1 MDEGRDATLE
11 EARAISAYSGWGGAA
26 NAFAENP
33 TGGWAE
39 VSRDL
44 KELLSEDEFAD
55 QRATVLTA
63 FYTPRPV
70 VELIWETLRD
80 AGICDEGTAEI
91 LEPGCG
97 TGNFMRCV
105 PEGMDV
111 HVTGVEI
118 DPVSAGLAR
127 VLCPDHTI
135 VAADIAKC
143 EIPEGSFDAAI
154 GNVPYSD
161 AIKID
166 GVPLHDYMI
175 KRAVA
180 AVRPGGIVAVLT
192 SRYTMDKAREA
203 TRESL
208 ARECDLV
215 GMARLPK
222 ETFESQAGTSALCD
236 LVILRKLA
244 EAREITHDNAPD
256 WVRTETNADGFRV
269 NALLAS
275 NPSMAVGEQC
285 SEMTAYGHGYA
296 LISGLDATGIA
307 DSARK
312 SLANQAIGSISHTF
326 EGMPDRSAAPEVAQV
341 PTDPALYEFTLG
353 DGGSIW
359 YGNGDTVERFRL
371 ADREAENRAHAMLE
385 LRDAARALV
394 SLEHDPKS
402 TDAAIE
408 SGIKALSDRYDRFA
422 ERYGRLN
429 DPKNRRVLTMKGY
442 HDCSLGI
449 NLFSLEVLDTKK
461 NFVRKADI
469 LSKRTVRPQAPLPDR
484 SETPADALAV
494 SYDRTGGVDLA
505 LIGRLLGC
513 GVDEA
518 EQRLGDLIVRD
529 PITSRIESAEAYLSG
544 DIGEKLDAIH
554 SMQKKIESDRVDAG
568 ESSWLES
575 VSIPP
580 VRTPETSAEVAR
592 AVNVLMKSGLWDTC
606 VHPLTAD
613 RAVIA
618 SAHVG
623 SLPDSWRDRSFS
635 TWTGEALIAALGE
648 LDEGVRISTERRN
661 GYAAITNPLIAAL
674 VERSLGYLASKRDFA
689 TDGMNTEEV
698 LWRLS
703 SNPRVGPDVLAVALG
718 RADADNTYQTP
729 DPIKNLARAYGI
741 SVARKSEQEPL
752 SSVLAAAM
760 KADTVPAEFLISL
773 GYRQAGEKAVMR
785 TTHVDWMG
793 DVDQPIPHEELVNS
807 DDLAEYRARRER
819 HMAAFGLTESDV
831 ERLAALRTCEEKL
844 KAVLPRELGPGE
856 IAATLGSPWIPP
868 SFVMSFIEEELEL
881 TDGEMTAAKQRKF
894 EVAHEPRTGKWRLT
908 GNATELSLE
917 VLTRYG
923 ISSYSPL
930 KVISAVLNGS
940 ETKLNK
946 TDPSTG
952 KKIPD
957 PQGTKA
963 AWDRRR
969 LISSAFE
976 KWVWA
981 DPDRADVLCKIYND
995 RYNRLAPRT
1004 YDGSYLTFP
1013 GMNPDVEMRPHQ
1025 RAAVARAGQADEG
1038 TLVAHVVGAGKTYTG
1053 IAMCME
1059 ARRLGRANKPL
1070 VVVPKHLTE
1079 QWASDFAYLYPGSR
1093 VLYMGKSE
1101 SDSADA
1107 AREFFGRAANGD
1119 WDAVIVSGSRFDM
1132 LDLSQERKE
1141 VYLKRRRMEFLRAKK
1156 DAQENGGTFSV
1167 KKLEEEVKKINEK
1180 LSKLHSSPKTE
1191 GLSFEEIGF
1200 DYLFVDEAHNYK
1212 NLPTYGLAIAGMT
1225 SSKSNRSESLLEKC
1239 TYLREIGHGR
1249 NIVFA
1254 TGTPVTN
1261 TMGELYNMQRYLA
1274 PELLERQGLSSF
1286 PSWAFTFGTI
1296 EDSMEIKPE
1305 GNGFQLKQRFTKFHN
1320 LPELMSAYR
1329 TFADI
1334 VTQETVNLKVPD
1346 CEEIHI
1352 TVPATPEQLEEVK
1365 KLGIRGERVRA
1376 GNAEGNDNLLAITGD
1391 GMKVALDPKLMHPE
1405 FEPMEGGKCEVCAR
1419 EVFKIWEETADM
1431 RGAQLVFCDRSTPA
1445 SGKWNIQD
1453 DMRRRLI
1460 DAGIP
1465 SEQVACVSDA
1475 GNDPEKKETLF
1486 EKVRSG
1492 EVRVLMGSTE
1502 KLGTGTNVQTRLAAI
1517 HNLDC
1522 PWRPS
1527 DFEQRLGR
1535 IRRQGNLFESVRDFK
1550 YVAQGTFD
1558 SFLYSTVEHKQR
1570 FIGQVFSNKPS
1581 VRSMDDIDE
1590 TRISYSDL
1598 AAVASG
1604 NPDIKRI
1611 QELRSEI
1618 MAQSM
1623 LKQSHDE
1630 MVANMRHQIESRYE
1644 PSAACNRRRFEL
1656 LERDHDVLESA
1667 NRQRELDKGADIVR
1681 VSVGGVSAQDRASAI
1696 GMIQGAAGDC
1706 PIGPVRAIGEFRG
1719 LEIVVK
1725 KEQTLLERDGTFRYD
1740 PFIGLRVK
1748 GAADAHWSN
1757 HMLPSATSGSHT
1769 VLQQM
1774 DGIIEK
1780 EAGGLDQARALME
1793 RSDKQLEDARR
1804 IVVEPWDG
1812 EENLE
1817 KLQGELAELE
1827 QKELKKGHDE
1837 SGVDGDQDEDGP
1849 AIAESP
1855 VSVGGHDGGGTSPHE
1870 RSWILN
1876 DSHSRPPKALAV
1888 WMLWSPLRL
1897 NENGDGMNVGKSLA
1911 ESIEGATTAYYRD
1924 GGGTETGIAA
1934 DERLVEAL
1942 KQAYI
1947 AAYARNDGGSLDTV
1961 KNELA
1966 EFGGREPTTNEICE
1980 AAIALA
1986 GKQAKQDAGVISRM
2000 FKLQAASLAE
2010 EYAPALV
2017 RAFDAERA
2025 QKTARGIE
2033 LDENAAVKRM
2043 NIRRS

>member
-105 PEGMDV
+105 PIGMDV

-285 SEMTAYGHGYA
+285 SEMTAYGPGYA
-296 LISGLDATGIA
+296 LISGLDATEIA

-554 SMQKKIESDRVDAG
+554 SMKKRIESDRVDAG

-592 AVNVLMKSGLWDTC
+592 TVNVLMKSGLWDTC

-661 GYAAITNPLIAAL
+661 GCAAITNPLIATL

-703 SNPRVGPDVLAVALG
+703 TDPHVGPDALAVALW

-741 SVARKSEQEPL
+741 SADRNSEQELL

-760 KADTVPAEFLISL
+760 KADPVPAEFLISL
-773 GYRQAGEKAVMR
+773 GYRQAGEDAVMG

-793 DVDQPIPHEELVNS
+793 DVDRPVPHEELVNS

-917 VLTRYG
+917 VTARYR
-923 ISSYSPL
+923 ISGYSPL

-995 RYNRLAPRT
+995 RYNRLSPRT

-1119 WDAVIVSGSRFDM
+1119 WDAVIVSSSRFDM

-1141 VYLKRRRMEFLRAKK
+1141 VYLKRRRMEFLRAKE

-1167 KKLEEEVKKINEK
+1167 KKLEEEVKKINDK

-1286 PSWAFTFGTI
+1286 PAWAFTFGMI

-1376 GNAEGNDNLLAITGD
+1376 GNADGNDNLLAITGD

-1405 FEPMEGGKCEVCAR
+1405 LEPMEGGKCEVCAR

-1460 DAGIP
+1460 EAGIP

-1644 PSAACNRRRFEL
+1644 PSAACNRRRFQL
-1656 LERDHDVLESA
+1656 LERDHDVLERA

-1681 VSVGGVSAQDRASAI
+1681 VSVGGVSAPDRASAI
-1696 GMIQGAAGDC
+1696 GMIQAAAGDC

-1748 GAADAHWSN
+1748 GTVDAHWSN

-1774 DGIIEK
+1774 DGIIER
-1780 EAGGLDQARALME
+1780 EAGGLDQARALMG

-1817 KLQGELAELE
+1817 KLQAELAELE
-1827 QKELKKGHDE
+1827 QKELEKGHDE
-1837 SGVDGDQDEDGP
+1837 SVVDGGQDEDGP

-1855 VSVGGHDGGGTSPHE
+1855 AGVGG
-1870 RSWILN
+1870 
-1876 DSHSRPPKALAV
+1876 
-1888 WMLWSPLRL
+1888 
-1897 NENGDGMNVGKSLA
+1897 
-1911 ESIEGATTAYYRD
+1911 RD
-1924 GGGTETGIAA
+1924 GSAHPHTSGHG
-1934 DERLVEAL
+1934 L
-1942 KQAYI
+1942 
-1947 AAYARNDGGSLDTV
+1947 
-1961 KNELA
+1961 
-1966 EFGGREPTTNEICE
+1966 
-1980 AAIALA
+1980 
-1986 GKQAKQDAGVISRM
+1986 
-2000 FKLQAASLAE
+2000 
-2010 EYAPALV
+2010 
-2017 RAFDAERA
+2017 
-2025 QKTARGIE
+2025 
-2033 LDENAAVKRM
+2033 
-2043 NIRRS
+2043 

>member
-105 PEGMDV
+105 PAGLDV

-127 VLCPDHTI
+127 VLCPDHMI

-236 LVILRKLA
+236 LIVLRKLA
-244 EAREITHDNAPD
+244 EAREITHDNAPA

-275 NPSMAVGEQC
+275 NPSVAVGEQR
-285 SEMTAYGHGYA
+285 SEMTAYGPGYA
-296 LISGLDATGIA
+296 LVSGLDAAGIA

-359 YGNGDTVERFRL
+359 YGNGDTVERFRR
-371 ADREAENRAHAMLE
+371 AGREAEDRARAMLE
-385 LRDAARALV
+385 LRDAARALI
-394 SLEHDPKS
+394 SLERDPKS

-529 PITSRIESAEAYLSG
+529 PITSRIERAEAYLSG

-580 VRTPETSAEVAR
+580 ARTPETSAEVAR
-592 AVNVLMKSGLWDTC
+592 AVAVLMKSGLWDTC

-618 SAHVG
+618 SAHVN

-648 LDEGVRISTERRN
+648 LDEGVRVSTERRN
-661 GYAAITNPLIAAL
+661 GYAAISNPLIAAL

-689 TDGMNTEEV
+689 SDGMNTEEV

-703 SNPRVGPDVLAVALG
+703 TDPHVGPDVLAVALG

-729 DPIKNLARAYGI
+729 YPIKNLARAYGI
-741 SVARKSEQEPL
+741 PVARKSDQEPL

-760 KADTVPAEFLISL
+760 KADPVPAEFLISL
-773 GYRQAGEKAVMR
+773 GYRQAGEDAVMR

-793 DVDQPIPHEELVNS
+793 DVDQPIPHEELVNP

-831 ERLAALRTCEEKL
+831 ERLAALRTCEERL

-917 VLTRYG
+917 VTARYG

-981 DPDRADVLCKIYND
+981 DPDRADVLCRIYND

-1101 SDSADA
+1101 SIPRMRRGSSSA
-1107 AREFFGRAANGD
+1107 ARQTG
-1119 WDAVIVSGSRFDM
+1119 
-1132 LDLSQERKE
+1132 
-1141 VYLKRRRMEFLRAKK
+1141 
-1156 DAQENGGTFSV
+1156 
-1167 KKLEEEVKKINEK
+1167 
-1180 LSKLHSSPKTE
+1180 
-1191 GLSFEEIGF
+1191 
-1200 DYLFVDEAHNYK
+1200 
-1212 NLPTYGLAIAGMT
+1212 
-1225 SSKSNRSESLLEKC
+1225 
-1239 TYLREIGHGR
+1239 
-1249 NIVFA
+1249 
-1254 TGTPVTN
+1254 TGTP
-1261 TMGELYNMQRYLA
+1261 
-1274 PELLERQGLSSF
+1274 
-1286 PSWAFTFGTI
+1286 
-1296 EDSMEIKPE
+1296 
-1305 GNGFQLKQRFTKFHN
+1305 
-1320 LPELMSAYR
+1320 
-1329 TFADI
+1329 
-1334 VTQETVNLKVPD
+1334 
-1346 CEEIHI
+1346 
-1352 TVPATPEQLEEVK
+1352 
-1365 KLGIRGERVRA
+1365 
-1376 GNAEGNDNLLAITGD
+1376 
-1391 GMKVALDPKLMHPE
+1391 
-1405 FEPMEGGKCEVCAR
+1405 
-1419 EVFKIWEETADM
+1419 
-1431 RGAQLVFCDRSTPA
+1431 
-1445 SGKWNIQD
+1445 
-1453 DMRRRLI
+1453 
-1460 DAGIP
+1460 
-1465 SEQVACVSDA
+1465 
-1475 GNDPEKKETLF
+1475 
-1486 EKVRSG
+1486 
-1492 EVRVLMGSTE
+1492 
-1502 KLGTGTNVQTRLAAI
+1502 
-1517 HNLDC
+1517 
-1522 PWRPS
+1522 
-1527 DFEQRLGR
+1527 
-1535 IRRQGNLFESVRDFK
+1535 
-1550 YVAQGTFD
+1550 
-1558 SFLYSTVEHKQR
+1558 
-1570 FIGQVFSNKPS
+1570 
-1581 VRSMDDIDE
+1581 
-1590 TRISYSDL
+1590 
-1598 AAVASG
+1598 
-1604 NPDIKRI
+1604 
-1611 QELRSEI
+1611 
-1618 MAQSM
+1618 
-1623 LKQSHDE
+1623 
-1630 MVANMRHQIESRYE
+1630 
-1644 PSAACNRRRFEL
+1644 
-1656 LERDHDVLESA
+1656 
-1667 NRQRELDKGADIVR
+1667 
-1681 VSVGGVSAQDRASAI
+1681 
-1696 GMIQGAAGDC
+1696 
-1706 PIGPVRAIGEFRG
+1706 
-1719 LEIVVK
+1719 
-1725 KEQTLLERDGTFRYD
+1725 
-1740 PFIGLRVK
+1740 
-1748 GAADAHWSN
+1748 
-1757 HMLPSATSGSHT
+1757 
-1769 VLQQM
+1769 
-1774 DGIIEK
+1774 
-1780 EAGGLDQARALME
+1780 
-1793 RSDKQLEDARR
+1793 
-1804 IVVEPWDG
+1804 
-1812 EENLE
+1812 
-1817 KLQGELAELE
+1817 
-1827 QKELKKGHDE
+1827 
-1837 SGVDGDQDEDGP
+1837 
-1849 AIAESP
+1849 
-1855 VSVGGHDGGGTSPHE
+1855 
-1870 RSWILN
+1870 
-1876 DSHSRPPKALAV
+1876 
-1888 WMLWSPLRL
+1888 
-1897 NENGDGMNVGKSLA
+1897 
-1911 ESIEGATTAYYRD
+1911 
-1924 GGGTETGIAA
+1924 
-1934 DERLVEAL
+1934 
-1942 KQAYI
+1942 
-1947 AAYARNDGGSLDTV
+1947 
-1961 KNELA
+1961 
-1966 EFGGREPTTNEICE
+1966 
-1980 AAIALA
+1980 
-1986 GKQAKQDAGVISRM
+1986 
-2000 FKLQAASLAE
+2000 
-2010 EYAPALV
+2010 
-2017 RAFDAERA
+2017 
-2025 QKTARGIE
+2025 
-2033 LDENAAVKRM
+2033 
-2043 NIRRS
+2043 

>member
-1 MDEGRDATLE
+1 MDEGREATPE

-26 NAFAENP
+26 NAFAHNP
-33 TGGWAE
+33 TGGWAA
-39 VSRDL
+39 VSQEL
-44 KELLSEDEFAD
+44 KELLSEDEFAE

-143 EIPEGSFDAAI
+143 EIPDGSFDAAI

-175 KRAVA
+175 KRSVA

-192 SRYTMDKAREA
+192 SRYTMDKARET
-203 TRESL
+203 TRENL
-208 ARECDLV
+208 ARECDLI

-244 EAREITHDNAPD
+244 EPREISRDNAPA
-256 WVRTETNADGFRV
+256 WVHTTMNADGFRV
-269 NALLAS
+269 NSELAD
-275 NPSMAVGEQC
+275 NPSIAVGDQG
-285 SEMTAYGHGYA
+285 SEMTAYGPGYS
-296 LISGLDATGIA
+296 LTSGLDAAGIA
-307 DSARK
+307 DGARK
-312 SLANQAIGSISHTF
+312 ALAIQAISTTAHTF
-326 EGMPDRSAAPEVAQV
+326 EGMPGRFAAPEVAQI

-371 ADREAENRAHAMLE
+371 AGREAEDRARAMLE
-385 LRDAARALV
+385 LRDAARSLI
-394 SLEHDPKS
+394 SLERDPKS

-429 DPKNRRVLTMKGY
+429 DPKNRRVLTVKGY
-442 HDCSLGI
+442 HDCSLSI

-461 NFVRKADI
+461 KFVRKADI

-513 GVDEA
+513 SVAEA

-529 PITSRIESAEAYLSG
+529 PVTSRIESAEAYLSG

-575 VSIPP
+575 VSIPSA
-580 VRTPETSAEVAR
+580 RTPETSAEVAR
-592 AVNVLMKSGLWDTC
+592 AVAVLTKSGLWDTC

-618 SAHVG
+618 SAHVN

-648 LDEGVRISTERRN
+648 LDEGVRVSTERKN
-661 GYAAITNPLIAAL
+661 GYMVISNPLIAEL

-703 SNPRVGPDVLAVALG
+703 TDPRVGPDVLAVALG

-729 DPIKNLARAYGI
+729 DSIKNLARAYGI
-741 SVARKSEQEPL
+741 PVARKSEQEPL

-760 KADTVPAEFLISL
+760 KADPVPAEFLISL
-773 GYRQAGEKAVMR
+773 GYRQAGDKAVMR

-793 DVDQPIPHEELVNS
+793 DVDRPIPHEELVNP

-868 SFVMSFIEEELEL
+868 SFVMSFIEEEFEL

-917 VLTRYG
+917 VLARYG

-981 DPDRADVLCKIYND
+981 DPDRADVLCRIYND

-1119 WDAVIVSGSRFDM
+1119 WDAVIVSSSRFDM

-1141 VYLKRRRMEFLRAKK
+1141 VYLKRRRMEFLRAKE

-1167 KKLEEEVKKINEK
+1167 KKLEEEVKKINDK
-1180 LSKLHSSPKTE
+1180 LSMLHSSPKTE

-1365 KLGIRGERVRA
+1365 KLGIRGERVRS
-1376 GNAEGNDNLLAITGD
+1376 GNADGNDNLLAITGD

-1460 DAGIP
+1460 EAGIP

-1623 LKQSHDE
+1623 LKQSHAE

-1656 LERDHDVLESA
+1656 LERDHDVLERA
-1667 NRQRELDKGADIVR
+1667 NRQRELDKGTDIVR
-1681 VSVGGVSAQDRASAI
+1681 ISVGGVSALDRASAI
-1696 GMIQGAAGDC
+1696 GMIQAAAGDC

-1719 LEIVVK
+1719 IEIVVR
-1725 KEQTLLERDGTFRYD
+1725 KEQTLLERDGTYRYD

-1748 GAADAHWSN
+1748 GTADAHWSN
-1757 HMLPSATSGSHT
+1757 HMLPSAASGSHT

-1817 KLQGELAELE
+1817 KLQAELAELE
-1827 QKELKKGHDE
+1827 QKELDKDHEKSD
-1837 SGVDGDQDEDGP
+1837 VDGDRDEDGP
-1849 AIAESP
+1849 AVAESP
-1855 VSVGGHDGGGTSPHE
+1855 VSVGGHDGGAHTHTSGH
-1870 RSWILN
+1870 
-1876 DSHSRPPKALAV
+1876 
-1888 WMLWSPLRL
+1888 
-1897 NENGDGMNVGKSLA
+1897 
-1911 ESIEGATTAYYRD
+1911 
-1924 GGGTETGIAA
+1924 GI
-1934 DERLVEAL
+1934 
-1942 KQAYI
+1942 
-1947 AAYARNDGGSLDTV
+1947 
-1961 KNELA
+1961 
-1966 EFGGREPTTNEICE
+1966 
-1980 AAIALA
+1980 
-1986 GKQAKQDAGVISRM
+1986 
-2000 FKLQAASLAE
+2000 
-2010 EYAPALV
+2010 
-2017 RAFDAERA
+2017 
-2025 QKTARGIE
+2025 
-2033 LDENAAVKRM
+2033 
-2043 NIRRS
+2043 

>member
-1 MDEGRDATLE
+1 MDEERDATPE

-26 NAFAENP
+26 NAFAQNP
-33 TGGWAE
+33 TGGWAA
-39 VSRDL
+39 VSQEL
-44 KELLSEDEFAD
+44 KELLSEDEFAEH
-55 QRATVLTA
+55 RATVLTA

-70 VELIWETLRD
+70 VELIWETLRG

-105 PEGMDV
+105 PEDMDV

-143 EIPEGSFDAAI
+143 EIPDGSFDAAI

-166 GVPLHDYMI
+166 GVPLHDYVI
-175 KRAVA
+175 KRSVD

-192 SRYTMDKAREA
+192 SRYTMDKARET
-203 TRESL
+203 TRENL
-208 ARECDLV
+208 ARECDLI

-244 EAREITHDNAPD
+244 EPREISRDDAPA
-256 WVRTETNADGFRV
+256 WVHTTMNADGFRV
-269 NALLAS
+269 NSELAA
-275 NPSMAVGEQC
+275 NPSIAVGDQG
-285 SEMTAYGHGYA
+285 SEMTTYGPGYS
-296 LISGLDATGIA
+296 LTSGLDAAGIA
-307 DSARK
+307 DGARK
-312 SLANQAIGSISHTF
+312 ALANQAISTMAHTF
-326 EGMPDRSAAPEVAQV
+326 EGMPGRSAAPEVAQI
-341 PTDPALYEFTLG
+341 PTDAALYEFTLG

-371 ADREAENRAHAMLE
+371 SGREIEDRARAMLE
-385 LRDAARALV
+385 LRDAARALI
-394 SLEHDPKS
+394 SLERDPKS

-580 VRTPETSAEVAR
+580 ARTPETSAEVAR
-592 AVNVLMKSGLWDTC
+592 AVAVLTKSGLWDTC

-618 SAHVG
+618 SAHAG

-648 LDEGVRISTERRN
+648 LDVGVRVSTERRN
-661 GYAAITNPLIAAL
+661 GYMAISNPLIAAL

-703 SNPRVGPDVLAVALG
+703 TDPRVGPEVLAVALG

-729 DPIKNLARAYGI
+729 GPIKNLARAYGI
-741 SVARKSEQEPL
+741 PVARKSEQEPL

-760 KADTVPAEFLISL
+760 KADPVPAEFLISL
-773 GYRQAGEKAVMR
+773 GYRQAGDEAVMR
-785 TTHVDWMG
+785 TAHVDWMG

-831 ERLAALRTCEEKL
+831 ERLAALRACEEKL

-868 SFVMSFIEEELEL
+868 SFVMSFIEDELEL

-917 VLTRYG
+917 VTARYG

-981 DPDRADVLCKIYND
+981 DPDRADALCRIYND

-1119 WDAVIVSGSRFDM
+1119 WDAVIVSSSRFDM

-1141 VYLKRRRMEFLRAKK
+1141 VYLKRRRAEFLRAKE

-1167 KKLEEEVKKINEK
+1167 KKLEEEVKKINDK

-1286 PSWAFTFGTI
+1286 PAWAFTFGTI

-1376 GNAEGNDNLLAITGD
+1376 GNADGNDNLLAITGD
-1391 GMKVALDPKLMHPE
+1391 SMKVALDPKLMHPE

-1460 DAGIP
+1460 EAGIP

-1618 MAQSM
+1618 MSQTM
-1623 LKQSHDE
+1623 LRQSHAE
-1630 MVANMRHQIESRYE
+1630 TVANMRHQIESRYE
-1644 PSAACNRRRFEL
+1644 PSARVNRRIFEL
-1656 LERDHDVLESA
+1656 LERDHDALDRA
-1667 NRQRELDKGADIVR
+1667 NRQRELEKGSDIVR
-1681 VSVGGVSAQDRASAI
+1681 VSVNGVSAQDRANAI
-1696 GMIQGAAGDC
+1696 EMIQSAAHDC

-1719 LEIVVK
+1719 LEVVVK
-1725 KEQTLLERDGTFRYD
+1725 KEQTLQERGGSFRYD

-1748 GAADAHWSN
+1748 GETEAHWSR

-1793 RSDKQLEDARR
+1793 RADKQLEDARK
-1804 IVVEPWDG
+1804 IVTEPWDG
-1812 EENLE
+1812 EENLASL
-1817 KLQGELAELE
+1817 KAELAELE
-1827 QKELKKGHDE
+1827 QKELEKGRAE
-1837 SGVDGDQDEDGP
+1837 SNEGVAQDEDGS
-1849 AIAESP
+1849 AFTETSNFDEGNDEDGY
-1855 VSVGGHDGGGTSPHE
+1855 SHGGGH
-1870 RSWILN
+1870 
-1876 DSHSRPPKALAV
+1876 
-1888 WMLWSPLRL
+1888 
-1897 NENGDGMNVGKSLA
+1897 
-1911 ESIEGATTAYYRD
+1911 
-1924 GGGTETGIAA
+1924 GI
-1934 DERLVEAL
+1934 
-1942 KQAYI
+1942 
-1947 AAYARNDGGSLDTV
+1947 
-1961 KNELA
+1961 
-1966 EFGGREPTTNEICE
+1966 
-1980 AAIALA
+1980 
-1986 GKQAKQDAGVISRM
+1986 
-2000 FKLQAASLAE
+2000 
-2010 EYAPALV
+2010 
-2017 RAFDAERA
+2017 
-2025 QKTARGIE
+2025 
-2033 LDENAAVKRM
+2033 
-2043 NIRRS
+2043 

>member
-1 MDEGRDATLE
+1 MDEGREATPE
-11 EARAISAYSGWGGAA
+11 EKRAISAYSGWGGAA
-26 NAFAENP
+26 NAFAQNP
-33 TGGWAE
+33 TGGWAA
-39 VSRDL
+39 VSQEL
-44 KELLSEDEFAD
+44 KELLSEDEFAE

-70 VELIWETLRD
+70 VELIWETLRG

-143 EIPEGSFDAAI
+143 EIPDGSFDAAI

-175 KRAVA
+175 KRAVD

-203 TRESL
+203 TRENL
-208 ARECDLV
+208 ARECDLI

-236 LVILRKLA
+236 LVVLRKLA
-244 EAREITHDNAPD
+244 EAREITYDNAPA

-275 NPSMAVGEQC
+275 NPSMAVGEQS
-285 SEMTAYGHGYA
+285 SEMTAYGPGYA
-296 LISGLDATGIA
+296 LISGLDAAGIA

-312 SLANQAIGSISHTF
+312 SLANQAIGAISHTF
-326 EGMPDRSAAPEVAQV
+326 EGMPGRSAAPEVAQV
-341 PTDPALYEFTLG
+341 PTNPALYEFTLG

-371 ADREAENRAHAMLE
+371 AGREAEDRARAMLE
-385 LRDAARALV
+385 LRDAARALI
-394 SLEHDPKS
+394 SLERDPKS

-408 SGIKALSDRYDRFA
+408 SGIKVLSDRYDRFA

-429 DPKNRRVLTMKGY
+429 DPKNRRVLTMTGY

-580 VRTPETSAEVAR
+580 ARTPESSAEVAR
-592 AVNVLMKSGLWDTC
+592 AVAVLTKSGLWDTC

-618 SAHVG
+618 SAHAG

-648 LDEGVRISTERRN
+648 LDEGVRVSTERRN
-661 GYAAITNPLIAAL
+661 GYAAISNPLIAEL

-703 SNPRVGPDVLAVALG
+703 TDPRVGPDVLAVALG

-741 SVARKSEQEPL
+741 PVARKSEQEPL

-760 KADTVPAEFLISL
+760 KADPVPAEFLISL
-773 GYRQAGEKAVMR
+773 GYRQAGDKAVMK

-793 DVDQPIPHEELVNS
+793 DVDQPIPHEELVNP

-819 HMAAFGLTESDV
+819 HIAAFGLTESDV

-917 VLTRYG
+917 VLARYG

-981 DPDRADVLCKIYND
+981 DPDRADVLCRIYND

-1119 WDAVIVSGSRFDM
+1119 WDAVIVSSSRFDM

-1141 VYLKRRRMEFLRAKK
+1141 VYLKRRRMEFLRAKE

-1167 KKLEEEVKKINEK
+1167 KKLEEEVKKINDK

-1460 DAGIP
+1460 EAGIP

-1604 NPDIKRI
+1604 NPGVKRI

-1618 MAQSM
+1618 MSQSM
-1623 LKQSHDE
+1623 LRQSHAE
-1630 MVANMRHQIESRYE
+1630 TVANMRHQIESRYE
-1644 PSAACNRRRFEL
+1644 PSARVNRRIFEL
-1656 LERDHDVLESA
+1656 LERDHDALDRA
-1667 NRQRELDKGADIVR
+1667 NRQRELEKGSDIVR
-1681 VSVGGVSAQDRASAI
+1681 VSVNGVSAQNRTNAI
-1696 GMIQGAAGDC
+1696 EMIQSAAHDC
-1706 PIGPVRAIGEFRG
+1706 SIGPIRAIGEFRG
-1719 LEIVVK
+1719 LEVVVK
-1725 KEQTLLERDGTFRYD
+1725 KEQTLQERGGSFRYD

-1748 GAADAHWSN
+1748 GETEAHWSR

-1774 DGIIEK
+1774 DGIVEK
-1780 EAGGLDQARALME
+1780 EASGLDQARALME
-1793 RSDKQLEDARR
+1793 RADKQLEDARK
-1804 IVVEPWDG
+1804 IVAEPWDG
-1812 EENLE
+1812 EENLADL
-1817 KLQGELAELE
+1817 KAELAELE
-1827 QKELKKGHDE
+1827 QKELEKGRAE
-1837 SGVDGDQDEDGP
+1837 SNEDVAQDEDGS
-1849 AIAESP
+1849 AFTETSNFDEGNDEDGH
-1855 VSVGGHDGGGTSPHE
+1855 SHGGGH
-1870 RSWILN
+1870 
-1876 DSHSRPPKALAV
+1876 
-1888 WMLWSPLRL
+1888 
-1897 NENGDGMNVGKSLA
+1897 
-1911 ESIEGATTAYYRD
+1911 
-1924 GGGTETGIAA
+1924 GI
-1934 DERLVEAL
+1934 
-1942 KQAYI
+1942 
-1947 AAYARNDGGSLDTV
+1947 
-1961 KNELA
+1961 
-1966 EFGGREPTTNEICE
+1966 
-1980 AAIALA
+1980 
-1986 GKQAKQDAGVISRM
+1986 
-2000 FKLQAASLAE
+2000 
-2010 EYAPALV
+2010 
-2017 RAFDAERA
+2017 
-2025 QKTARGIE
+2025 
-2033 LDENAAVKRM
+2033 
-2043 NIRRS
+2043 

>member
-80 AGICDEGTAEI
+80 AGICGRGTAEI

-105 PEGMDV
+105 PAGLDV

-236 LVILRKLA
+236 LIVLRKLA
-244 EAREITHDNAPD
+244 EAREITHDNAPA

-275 NPSMAVGEQC
+275 NPSVAVGEQR
-285 SEMTAYGHGYA
+285 SEMTTYGPGYA
-296 LISGLDATGIA
+296 LVSGLDAAGIA

-371 ADREAENRAHAMLE
+371 ADRGAEDRARAMLE

-402 TDAAIE
+402 TDAVIE

-513 GVDEA
+513 GVAEA

-703 SNPRVGPDVLAVALG
+703 TDPRVGPDVLAVALG

-729 DPIKNLARAYGI
+729 KSIKNLARAYGI

-760 KADTVPAEFLISL
+760 KADNVPAEFLISL

-819 HMAAFGLTESDV
+819 HMAAFGLTESDA
-831 ERLAALRTCEEKL
+831 ERLATLHSCEMKL

-868 SFVMSFIEEELEL
+868 SIVMDFIEETFEI
-881 TDGEMTAAKQRKF
+881 TDGEMPASKRRKF
-894 EVAHEPRTGKWRLT
+894 EVAHEPHTGKWRLT
-908 GNATELSLE
+908 GNVTDLSLE
-917 VLTRYG
+917 VLARFGVNAYT
-923 ISSYSPL
+923 PL
-930 KVISAVLNGS
+930 KVVSAVLNGS

-946 TDPSTG
+946 TDLSTG

-981 DPDRADVLCKIYND
+981 GPDRANVLCKIYND

-1107 AREFFGRAANGD
+1107 ARGFFGRAANGD

-1141 VYLKRRRMEFLRAKK
+1141 VYLKRRRMEFLRAKE

-1334 VTQETVNLKVPD
+1334 VAQETVNLKVPE

-1460 DAGIP
+1460 EAGIP

-1475 GNDPEKKETLF
+1475 GKDPEKKETLF

-1590 TRISYSDL
+1590 TRITYSDL

-1623 LKQSHDE
+1623 LKQSHSE

-1656 LERDHDVLESA
+1656 LECDHDVLERA

-1681 VSVGGVSAQDRASAI
+1681 VSVGGVSALDRASAI
-1696 GMIQGAAGDC
+1696 GMIQAAAGDC

-1719 LEIVVK
+1719 LEVVVK

-1748 GAADAHWSN
+1748 GTADAHWSN
-1757 HMLPSATSGSHT
+1757 HMLPSATSGSRT

-1827 QKELKKGHDE
+1827 QKELEKGHDE
-1837 SGVDGDQDEDGP
+1837 SGVDGDRDEGGP
-1849 AIAESP
+1849 AIAETP
-1855 VSVGGHDGGGTSPHE
+1855 VSVGGHDGGAHPHTSGH
-1870 RSWILN
+1870 
-1876 DSHSRPPKALAV
+1876 
-1888 WMLWSPLRL
+1888 
-1897 NENGDGMNVGKSLA
+1897 G
-1911 ESIEGATTAYYRD
+1911 
-1924 GGGTETGIAA
+1924 
-1934 DERLVEAL
+1934 
-1942 KQAYI
+1942 
-1947 AAYARNDGGSLDTV
+1947 
-1961 KNELA
+1961 
-1966 EFGGREPTTNEICE
+1966 F
-1980 AAIALA
+1980 
-1986 GKQAKQDAGVISRM
+1986 
-2000 FKLQAASLAE
+2000 
-2010 EYAPALV
+2010 
-2017 RAFDAERA
+2017 
-2025 QKTARGIE
+2025 
-2033 LDENAAVKRM
+2033 
-2043 NIRRS
+2043 

>member
-105 PEGMDV
+105 PAGLDV

-127 VLCPDHTI
+127 VLCPDHMI

-236 LVILRKLA
+236 LIVLRKLA
-244 EAREITHDNAPD
+244 EAREITHDNAPA

-275 NPSMAVGEQC
+275 NPSVAVGEQR
-285 SEMTAYGHGYA
+285 SEMTAYGPGYA
-296 LISGLDATGIA
+296 LVSGLDAAGIA

-371 ADREAENRAHAMLE
+371 ADRGAEDRARAMLE

-394 SLEHDPKS
+394 SLERDPKS

-580 VRTPETSAEVAR
+580 ARTPESSAEVAR
-592 AVNVLMKSGLWDTC
+592 AVAVLTKSGLWDTC

-618 SAHVG
+618 SAHAG

-648 LDEGVRISTERRN
+648 LDEGVRVSTERRN
-661 GYAAITNPLIAAL
+661 GHATISNPLIAAL

-703 SNPRVGPDVLAVALG
+703 TDPRVGPDVLAVALG

-729 DPIKNLARAYGI
+729 YPIKNLARAYGI
-741 SVARKSEQEPL
+741 PVARKSEQEPL

-760 KADTVPAEFLISL
+760 KADPVPAEFLISL
-773 GYRQAGEKAVMR
+773 GYRQAGEDAVMR
-785 TTHVDWMG
+785 TSHVDWLG
-793 DVDQPIPHEELVNS
+793 DVNQPIPHEELVNP

-819 HMAAFGLTESDV
+819 HMAAFGLTGSDV

-917 VLTRYG
+917 VTARYG

-940 ETKLNK
+940 ETKLNR

-981 DPDRADVLCKIYND
+981 DPDRADSLCRIYND
-995 RYNRLAPRT
+995 RCNRLAPRT

-1059 ARRLGRANKPL
+1059 ARRLGRANKPI

-1119 WDAVIVSGSRFDM
+1119 WDAVIVSSSRFDM

-1141 VYLKRRRMEFLRAKK
+1141 VYLKRRRAEFLQAKA

-1167 KKLEEEVKKINEK
+1167 KKLEEEVKKINDK

-1352 TVPATPEQLEEVK
+1352 SVPATPEQLEEVK

-1376 GNAEGNDNLLAITGD
+1376 GNADGNANLLAITGD

-1460 DAGIP
+1460 EAGIP

-1570 FIGQVFSNKPS
+1570 FIGQVFSDKPS

-1623 LKQSHDE
+1623 LKQSHAE

-1656 LERDHDVLESA
+1656 LERDHDVLERA

-1681 VSVGGVSAQDRASAI
+1681 VSVGGVSALDRASAI

-1748 GAADAHWSN
+1748 GTADAHWSN

-1817 KLQGELAELE
+1817 KLQAELAGLE
-1827 QKELKKGHDE
+1827 QKELEKGRDK
-1837 SGVDGDQDEDGP
+1837 SGVDGDRDEDGP

-1855 VSVGGHDGGGTSPHE
+1855 ASVGGHDGSAHPHTSGH
-1870 RSWILN
+1870 
-1876 DSHSRPPKALAV
+1876 
-1888 WMLWSPLRL
+1888 
-1897 NENGDGMNVGKSLA
+1897 G
-1911 ESIEGATTAYYRD
+1911 
-1924 GGGTETGIAA
+1924 
-1934 DERLVEAL
+1934 
-1942 KQAYI
+1942 
-1947 AAYARNDGGSLDTV
+1947 
-1961 KNELA
+1961 
-1966 EFGGREPTTNEICE
+1966 F
-1980 AAIALA
+1980 
-1986 GKQAKQDAGVISRM
+1986 
-2000 FKLQAASLAE
+2000 
-2010 EYAPALV
+2010 
-2017 RAFDAERA
+2017 
-2025 QKTARGIE
+2025 
-2033 LDENAAVKRM
+2033 
-2043 NIRRS
+2043 

>member
-105 PEGMDV
+105 PIGMDV

-285 SEMTAYGHGYA
+285 SEMTAYGPGYA
-296 LISGLDATGIA
+296 LISGLDATEIA

-554 SMQKKIESDRVDAG
+554 SMKKRIESDRVDAG

-592 AVNVLMKSGLWDTC
+592 TVNVLMKSGLWDTC

-661 GYAAITNPLIAAL
+661 GCAAITNPLIATL

-703 SNPRVGPDVLAVALG
+703 TDPHVGPDALAVALW

-729 DPIKNLARAYGI
+729 GPIKNLARAYGI
-741 SVARKSEQEPL
+741 SADRNSEQEPL

-760 KADTVPAEFLISL
+760 KADPVPAEFLISL
-773 GYRQAGEKAVMR
+773 GYRQAGEDAVMG

-793 DVDQPIPHEELVNS
+793 DVDRPVPHEELVNS

-917 VLTRYG
+917 VTARYR
-923 ISSYSPL
+923 ISGYSPL

-995 RYNRLAPRT
+995 RYNRLSPRT

-1119 WDAVIVSGSRFDM
+1119 WDAVIVSSSRFDM

-1141 VYLKRRRMEFLRAKK
+1141 VYLKRRRMEFLRAKE

-1167 KKLEEEVKKINEK
+1167 KKLEEEVKKINDK

-1286 PSWAFTFGTI
+1286 PAWAFTFGMI

-1376 GNAEGNDNLLAITGD
+1376 GNADGNDNLLAITGD

-1405 FEPMEGGKCEVCAR
+1405 LEPMEGGKCEVCAR

-1460 DAGIP
+1460 EAGIP

-1570 FIGQVFSNKPS
+1570 FIGQVFLNKPS

-1644 PSAACNRRRFEL
+1644 PSAACNRRRFQL
-1656 LERDHDVLESA
+1656 LERDHDVLERA

-1681 VSVGGVSAQDRASAI
+1681 VSVGGVSAPDRASAI
-1696 GMIQGAAGDC
+1696 GMIQAAAGDC

-1748 GAADAHWSN
+1748 GTVDAHWSN

-1774 DGIIEK
+1774 DGIIER
-1780 EAGGLDQARALME
+1780 EAGGLDQARALMG

-1817 KLQGELAELE
+1817 KLQAELAELE
-1827 QKELKKGHDE
+1827 QKELEKGHDE
-1837 SGVDGDQDEDGP
+1837 SVVDGGQDEDGP

-1855 VSVGGHDGGGTSPHE
+1855 AGVGG
-1870 RSWILN
+1870 
-1876 DSHSRPPKALAV
+1876 
-1888 WMLWSPLRL
+1888 
-1897 NENGDGMNVGKSLA
+1897 
-1911 ESIEGATTAYYRD
+1911 RD
-1924 GGGTETGIAA
+1924 GSAHPHTSGHG
-1934 DERLVEAL
+1934 L
-1942 KQAYI
+1942 
-1947 AAYARNDGGSLDTV
+1947 
-1961 KNELA
+1961 
-1966 EFGGREPTTNEICE
+1966 
-1980 AAIALA
+1980 
-1986 GKQAKQDAGVISRM
+1986 
-2000 FKLQAASLAE
+2000 
-2010 EYAPALV
+2010 
-2017 RAFDAERA
+2017 
-2025 QKTARGIE
+2025 
-2033 LDENAAVKRM
+2033 
-2043 NIRRS
+2043 

>member
-1 MDEGRDATLE
+1 M
-11 EARAISAYSGWGGAA
+11 
-26 NAFAENP
+26 
-33 TGGWAE
+33 
-39 VSRDL
+39 
-44 KELLSEDEFAD
+44 
-55 QRATVLTA
+55 
-63 FYTPRPV
+63 
-70 VELIWETLRD
+70 ELIWETLRD

-105 PEGMDV
+105 PIGMDV

-127 VLCPDHTI
+127 VLCPDHMI

-285 SEMTAYGHGYA
+285 SEMTAYGPGYA
-296 LISGLDATGIA
+296 LISGLDAAGIA

-554 SMQKKIESDRVDAG
+554 SMKKRIESDRVDAG

-592 AVNVLMKSGLWDTC
+592 TVNVLMKSGLWDTC

-661 GYAAITNPLIAAL
+661 GYMVISNPLIAEL

-703 SNPRVGPDVLAVALG
+703 TDPRVGPDVLAVALG

-741 SVARKSEQEPL
+741 PVARKSEQEPL

-760 KADTVPAEFLISL
+760 KADPVPAEFLISL
-773 GYRQAGEKAVMR
+773 GYRQAGDKAVMK

-793 DVDQPIPHEELVNS
+793 DVDQPIPHEELVNP

-917 VLTRYG
+917 VLARYG

-940 ETKLNK
+940 ESKLNK

-981 DPDRADVLCKIYND
+981 DPDRADVLCRIYND

-1119 WDAVIVSGSRFDM
+1119 WDAVIVSSSRFDM

-1141 VYLKRRRMEFLRAKK
+1141 VYLKRRRMEFLRAKE

-1167 KKLEEEVKKINEK
+1167 KKLEEEVKKINDK

-1376 GNAEGNDNLLAITGD
+1376 GNADGNDNLLAITGD

-1419 EVFKIWEETADM
+1419 EVIKIWEETADM

-1570 FIGQVFSNKPS
+1570 FIGQVFSDKPS

-1590 TRISYSDL
+1590 TRITYSDL

-1623 LKQSHDE
+1623 LKQSHSE

-1656 LERDHDVLESA
+1656 LECDHDVLERA

-1681 VSVGGVSAQDRASAI
+1681 VSVGGVSALDRASAI
-1696 GMIQGAAGDC
+1696 GMIQAAAGDC

-1748 GAADAHWSN
+1748 GTADAHWSN

-1827 QKELKKGHDE
+1827 QKELEKGHDE
-1837 SGVDGDQDEDGP
+1837 SGVDGDQDEAAP
-1849 AIAESP
+1849 
-1855 VSVGGHDGGGTSPHE
+1855 
-1870 RSWILN
+1870 
-1876 DSHSRPPKALAV
+1876 
-1888 WMLWSPLRL
+1888 PLRRL
-1897 NENGDGMNVGKSLA
+1897 PSVSGDTM
-1911 ESIEGATTAYYRD
+1911 GAH
-1924 GGGTETGIAA
+1924 I
-1934 DERLVEAL
+1934 
-1942 KQAYI
+1942 
-1947 AAYARNDGGSLDTV
+1947 
-1961 KNELA
+1961 
-1966 EFGGREPTTNEICE
+1966 PTR
-1980 AAIALA
+1980 AVM
-1986 GKQAKQDAGVISRM
+1986 D
-2000 FKLQAASLAE
+2000 FK
-2010 EYAPALV
+2010 
-2017 RAFDAERA
+2017 R
-2025 QKTARGIE
+2025 
-2033 LDENAAVKRM
+2033 
-2043 NIRRS
+2043 

>member
-105 PEGMDV
+105 PIGMDV

-154 GNVPYSD
+154 GNAPYSD

-285 SEMTAYGHGYA
+285 SEMTAYGPGYA
-296 LISGLDATGIA
+296 LISGLDATEIA

-554 SMQKKIESDRVDAG
+554 SMKKRIESDRVDAG

-592 AVNVLMKSGLWDTC
+592 TVNVLMKSGLWDTC

-661 GYAAITNPLIAAL
+661 GCAAITNPLIATL

-703 SNPRVGPDVLAVALG
+703 TDPHVGPDALAVALW

-729 DPIKNLARAYGI
+729 GPIKNLARAYGI
-741 SVARKSEQEPL
+741 SADRNSEQEPL

-760 KADTVPAEFLISL
+760 KADPVPAEFLISL
-773 GYRQAGEKAVMR
+773 GYRQAGEDAVMG

-793 DVDQPIPHEELVNS
+793 DVDRPVPHEELVNS

-917 VLTRYG
+917 VTARYR
-923 ISSYSPL
+923 ISGYSPL

-995 RYNRLAPRT
+995 RYNRLSPRT

-1119 WDAVIVSGSRFDM
+1119 WDAVIVSSSRFDM

-1141 VYLKRRRMEFLRAKK
+1141 VYLKRRRMEFLRAKE

-1167 KKLEEEVKKINEK
+1167 KKLEEEVKKINDK

-1286 PSWAFTFGTI
+1286 PAWAFTFGMI

-1376 GNAEGNDNLLAITGD
+1376 GNADGNDNLLAITGD

-1405 FEPMEGGKCEVCAR
+1405 LEPMEGGKCEVCAR

-1460 DAGIP
+1460 EAGIP

-1644 PSAACNRRRFEL
+1644 PSAACNRRRFQL
-1656 LERDHDVLESA
+1656 LERDHDVLERA

-1681 VSVGGVSAQDRASAI
+1681 VSVGGVSAPDRASAI
-1696 GMIQGAAGDC
+1696 GMIQAAAGDC

-1748 GAADAHWSN
+1748 GTVDAHWSN

-1774 DGIIEK
+1774 DGIIER
-1780 EAGGLDQARALME
+1780 EAGGLDQARALMG

-1817 KLQGELAELE
+1817 KLQAELAELE
-1827 QKELKKGHDE
+1827 QKELEKGHDE
-1837 SGVDGDQDEDGP
+1837 SVVDGGQDEDGP

-1855 VSVGGHDGGGTSPHE
+1855 AGVGG
-1870 RSWILN
+1870 
-1876 DSHSRPPKALAV
+1876 
-1888 WMLWSPLRL
+1888 
-1897 NENGDGMNVGKSLA
+1897 
-1911 ESIEGATTAYYRD
+1911 RD
-1924 GGGTETGIAA
+1924 GSAHPHTSGHG
-1934 DERLVEAL
+1934 L
-1942 KQAYI
+1942 
-1947 AAYARNDGGSLDTV
+1947 
-1961 KNELA
+1961 
-1966 EFGGREPTTNEICE
+1966 
-1980 AAIALA
+1980 
-1986 GKQAKQDAGVISRM
+1986 
-2000 FKLQAASLAE
+2000 
-2010 EYAPALV
+2010 
-2017 RAFDAERA
+2017 
-2025 QKTARGIE
+2025 
-2033 LDENAAVKRM
+2033 
-2043 NIRRS
+2043 

>member
-1 MDEGRDATLE
+1 MDEGREATPE

-26 NAFAENP
+26 NAFAQNP
-33 TGGWAE
+33 TGGWAA
-39 VSRDL
+39 VSQEL
-44 KELLSEDEFAD
+44 KELLSEDEFAE

-70 VELIWETLRD
+70 VELIWETLRG

-143 EIPEGSFDAAI
+143 EIPDGSFDAAI

-175 KRAVA
+175 RRSVA

-192 SRYTMDKAREA
+192 SRYTMDKARET
-203 TRESL
+203 TRENL
-208 ARECDLV
+208 ARECDLI

-244 EAREITHDNAPD
+244 EPREISRDNAPA
-256 WVRTETNADGFRV
+256 WVHTTMNADGFRV
-269 NALLAS
+269 NSELAD
-275 NPSMAVGEQC
+275 NPSIAVGDQG
-285 SEMTAYGHGYA
+285 SEMTAYGPGYS
-296 LISGLDATGIA
+296 LTSGLDAAEIA
-307 DSARK
+307 DGARK
-312 SLANQAIGSISHTF
+312 ALADQTISTTANTF
-326 EGMPDRSAAPEVAQV
+326 EGMPGRSAAPEVVQI

-359 YGNGDTVERFRL
+359 YGNGDTVERFHPAGRG
-371 ADREAENRAHAMLE
+371 AEDRARAMIE
-385 LRDAARALV
+385 LRDAARALIA
-394 SLEHDPKS
+394 LQRDPES
-402 TDAAIE
+402 TDAAIDA
-408 SGIKALSDRYDRFA
+408 GIKALNDRYDRFA
-422 ERYGRLN
+422 DRYGRLN
-429 DPKNRRVLTMKGY
+429 DPKNRRILIKKGY

-513 GVDEA
+513 SVAEA
-518 EQRLGDLIVRD
+518 EERLGDLIVRD
-529 PITSRIESAEAYLSG
+529 PITSKIESAEAYLSG
-544 DIGEKLDAIH
+544 DIGKKLDAIH
-554 SMQKKIESDRVDAG
+554 ALQKKIETERFNAG

-580 VRTPETSAEVAR
+580 ARTPETSEGVSRTVA
-592 AVNVLMKSGLWDTC
+592 VLVKSGLWDTC
-606 VHPLTAD
+606 VHPLTAN

-618 SAHVG
+618 SAHVDR
-623 SLPDSWRDRSFS
+623 LPDSWRDREFG
-635 TWTGEALIAALGE
+635 TWTGEALIAALDQ
-648 LDEGVRISTERRN
+648 LDEGVSVSTERRD
-661 GYAAITNPLIAAL
+661 GRTVISNPLIATL
-674 VERSLGYLASKRDFA
+674 VERSVEYRANNREFA

-703 SNPRVGPDVLAVALG
+703 REPRVGADVLAAALR
-718 RADADNTYQTP
+718 RADADCIYQTP
-729 DPIKNLARAYGI
+729 KPIVNLATVYGVSI
-741 SVARKSEQEPL
+741 SRESGEEPL
-752 SSVLAAAM
+752 SGALAAAM
-760 KADTVPAEFLISL
+760 KADPVPAEFLVSL
-773 GYRQAGEKAVMR
+773 GYRQAGEDAA
-785 TTHVDWMG
+785 TEITHVDWVG
-793 DVDQPIPHEELVNS
+793 DVEQPIPHEELFS
-807 DDLAEYRARRER
+807 PEDLADYRARREQ
-819 HMAAFGLTESDV
+819 HMAGFGLTESDA
-831 ERLAALRTCEEKL
+831 ERLATLHSCEMKL

-868 SFVMSFIEEELEL
+868 SIVMDFIEETFEI
-881 TDGEMTAAKQRKF
+881 TDGEMPASKRRKF

-917 VLTRYG
+917 VTARYG

-946 TDPSTG
+946 TDPFTG

-957 PQGTKA
+957 LQGTKA

-981 DPDRADVLCKIYND
+981 DPDRADVLCRIYND

-1141 VYLKRRRMEFLRAKK
+1141 VYLKRRRAEFLQAKE

-1167 KKLEEEVKKINEK
+1167 KKLEEEVKKINDK

-1191 GLSFEEIGF
+1191 GFSFEEIGF

-1376 GNAEGNDNLLAITGD
+1376 GNADGNDNLLAITGD
-1391 GMKVALDPKLMHPE
+1391 GMKVALDPKLVHPE

-1460 DAGIP
+1460 EAGIP
-1465 SEQVACVSDA
+1465 SEQVACVSDV

-1623 LKQSHDE
+1623 LKQSHAE

-1656 LERDHDVLESA
+1656 LERDHDFLERA
-1667 NRQRELDKGADIVR
+1667 NRQRELDKGTDIVR
-1681 VSVGGVSAQDRASAI
+1681 ISVGGVSALDRASAI
-1696 GMIQGAAGDC
+1696 GMIQAAAGDC

-1719 LEIVVK
+1719 IEIVVR
-1725 KEQTLLERDGTFRYD
+1725 KEQTLLERDGTYRYD

-1748 GAADAHWSN
+1748 GTADAHWSN

-1817 KLQGELAELE
+1817 KLQAELAELE
-1827 QKELKKGHDE
+1827 QKELDKDHEK
-1837 SGVDGDQDEDGP
+1837 SGVDGGRDEDGP
-1849 AIAESP
+1849 AVAESP
-1855 VSVGGHDGGGTSPHE
+1855 VGVGGHDGGAHPHTSGH
-1870 RSWILN
+1870 
-1876 DSHSRPPKALAV
+1876 
-1888 WMLWSPLRL
+1888 
-1897 NENGDGMNVGKSLA
+1897 G
-1911 ESIEGATTAYYRD
+1911 
-1924 GGGTETGIAA
+1924 
-1934 DERLVEAL
+1934 
-1942 KQAYI
+1942 
-1947 AAYARNDGGSLDTV
+1947 
-1961 KNELA
+1961 
-1966 EFGGREPTTNEICE
+1966 F
-1980 AAIALA
+1980 
-1986 GKQAKQDAGVISRM
+1986 
-2000 FKLQAASLAE
+2000 
-2010 EYAPALV
+2010 
-2017 RAFDAERA
+2017 
-2025 QKTARGIE
+2025 
-2033 LDENAAVKRM
+2033 
-2043 NIRRS
+2043 

>member
-1 MDEGRDATLE
+1 M
-11 EARAISAYSGWGGAA
+11 
-26 NAFAENP
+26 
-33 TGGWAE
+33 
-39 VSRDL
+39 SREL
-44 KELLSEDEFAD
+44 KELLSEDEFAE

-70 VELIWETLRD
+70 VELIWETLKD
-80 AGICDEGTAEI
+80 AGICDGGRAEV

-127 VLCPDHTI
+127 ALCPDHTI
-135 VAADIAKC
+135 VAADIEKC
-143 EIPEGSFDAAI
+143 EIPDGSFDAAV

-166 GVPLHDYMI
+166 GAPLHDYMI

-203 TRESL
+203 TREYL

-215 GMARLPK
+215 GMARLPR

-236 LVILRKLA
+236 LVILRKL
-244 EAREITHDNAPD
+244 EKPREVERESAPA
-256 WVRTETNADGFRV
+256 WVHTATNADGFRV
-269 NALLAS
+269 NALLVS
-275 NPSMAVGEQC
+275 NPSMVVGEQG

-296 LISGLDATGIA
+296 LTSGLDAAGIA
-307 DSARK
+307 DGARK
-312 SLANQAIGSISHTF
+312 ALADQAIAEISHTF
-326 EGMPDRSAAPEVAQV
+326 EGMPDRSAAPEVVQI
-341 PTDPALYEFTLG
+341 PTNPALYEFTLG
-353 DGGSIW
+353 DGGTIW
-359 YGNGDTVERFRL
+359 YGNGDTVERFCPTGR
-371 ADREAENRAHAMLE
+371 DAEGRARAMLE
-385 LRDAARALV
+385 LRDAARALI
-394 SLEHDPKS
+394 SLERDPKS

-429 DPKNRRVLTMKGY
+429 DPVNRRVLTMKGY

-513 GVDEA
+513 SVAEA

-529 PITSRIESAEAYLSG
+529 PITSIIESAEAYLSG

-554 SMQKKIESDRVDAG
+554 SMQKKIESDRIDAG

-580 VRTPETSAEVAR
+580 ARTPETSAEVAS
-592 AVNVLMKSGLWDTC
+592 AVTVLMKSGLWDTC

-618 SAHVG
+618 SAHVN

-648 LDEGVRISTERRN
+648 LDEGVRISTERGN
-661 GYAAITNPLIAAL
+661 GYAAISNPLIAAL

-703 SNPRVGPDVLAVALG
+703 TDPHVGPDVLAVALG

-729 DPIKNLARAYGI
+729 EPIKNLARAYGI

-760 KADTVPAEFLISL
+760 KADPVPAEFLISL
-773 GYRQAGEKAVMR
+773 GYRQAGEDAVMR

-793 DVDQPIPHEELVNS
+793 DVDQPIPHEELVNP

-868 SFVMSFIEEELEL
+868 PFVMSFIEEELEI

-917 VLTRYG
+917 VTARYG

-981 DPDRADVLCKIYND
+981 DPDRADALCRIYND

-1141 VYLKRRRMEFLRAKK
+1141 VYLKRRRMEFLRAKE

-1167 KKLEEEVKKINEK
+1167 KKLEEEVKNINDK

-1212 NLPTYGLAIAGMT
+1212 NLPTYGLTIAGMT

-1286 PSWAFTFGTI
+1286 PAWAFTFGTI

-1352 TVPATPEQLEEVK
+1352 TVPATPEQLKEVK

-1376 GNAEGNDNLLAITGD
+1376 GNADGNDNLLAITGD

-1460 DAGIP
+1460 EAGIP

-1486 EKVRSG
+1486 DKVRSG

-1618 MAQSM
+1618 MSQSM
-1623 LKQSHDE
+1623 LKQSHAE
-1630 MVANMRHQIESRYE
+1630 MVASMRSQIESRFA
-1644 PSAACNRRRFEL
+1644 PSAKSYRWQFEL
-1656 LERDHDVLESA
+1656 LERDHDALDRA
-1667 NRQRELDKGADIVR
+1667 NRQRELEKGTDIVR
-1681 VSVGGVSAQDRASAI
+1681 VSVGGVSAQNRANAI
-1696 GMIQGAAGDC
+1696 EMIQAAAGDC
-1706 PIGPVRAIGEFRG
+1706 PIGPISAIGEFRG

-1725 KEQTLLERDGTFRYD
+1725 KEQTLLERGGTLRYD

-1748 GAADAHWSN
+1748 GTVDAHWSN

-1804 IVVEPWDG
+1804 IAAEPWDG
-1812 EENLE
+1812 EENLK
-1817 KLQGELAELE
+1817 KLQAELAELE
-1827 QKELKKGHDE
+1827 QKELQKGQEE
-1837 SGVDGDQDEDGP
+1837 SSGDDVQDEDGP
-1849 AIAESP
+1849 AITESP
-1855 VSVGGHDGGGTSPHE
+1855 VSVEGQDGDDHPHTNGHG
-1870 RSWILN
+1870 
-1876 DSHSRPPKALAV
+1876 
-1888 WMLWSPLRL
+1888 
-1897 NENGDGMNVGKSLA
+1897 
-1911 ESIEGATTAYYRD
+1911 
-1924 GGGTETGIAA
+1924 
-1934 DERLVEAL
+1934 
-1942 KQAYI
+1942 
-1947 AAYARNDGGSLDTV
+1947 
-1961 KNELA
+1961 
-1966 EFGGREPTTNEICE
+1966 F
-1980 AAIALA
+1980 
-1986 GKQAKQDAGVISRM
+1986 
-2000 FKLQAASLAE
+2000 
-2010 EYAPALV
+2010 
-2017 RAFDAERA
+2017 
-2025 QKTARGIE
+2025 
-2033 LDENAAVKRM
+2033 
-2043 NIRRS
+2043 

>member
-80 AGICDEGTAEI
+80 AGICDGGTAEI

-105 PEGMDV
+105 PTSMDV
-111 HVTGVEI
+111 RVTGIEV

-127 VLCPDHTI
+127 VLCPDHMI

-175 KRAVA
+175 TRAVA

-236 LVILRKLA
+236 LVVLRKLA
-244 EAREITHDNAPD
+244 EAREITHDNAPA

-275 NPSMAVGEQC
+275 NPSMAVGEQR
-285 SEMTAYGHGYA
+285 SEMTAYGPGYA
-296 LISGLDATGIA
+296 LISGLDAAGIA

-312 SLANQAIGSISHTF
+312 SLANQAIGAISHTF
-326 EGMPDRSAAPEVAQV
+326 EGMPGRSAAPEVAQV

-359 YGNGDTVERFRL
+359 YGNGDTVERFRPTG
-371 ADREAENRAHAMLE
+371 REAEDRARAMLE
-385 LRDAARALV
+385 IRDAARALI
-394 SLEHDPKS
+394 SLERDPKS

-408 SGIKALSDRYDRFA
+408 SGIKALNDRYDRFA

-429 DPKNRRVLTMKGY
+429 DPKNRRVLTRKGY

-469 LSKRTVRPQAPLPDR
+469 LSKRTVRPQAPIPDR

-513 GVDEA
+513 SVAEA

-529 PITSRIESAEAYLSG
+529 PITSKIESAEAYLSG

-592 AVNVLMKSGLWDTC
+592 AVTVLMKSGLWDTC

-618 SAHVG
+618 SAHV
-623 SLPDSWRDRSFS
+623 SNLPDSWRDRSFS
-635 TWTGEALIAALGE
+635 TWTGEALIAALEE

-661 GYAAITNPLIAAL
+661 GYAAISNPLIAAL
-674 VERSLGYLASKRDFA
+674 VERSLGYLALKRDFA

-703 SNPRVGPDVLAVALG
+703 TNPRVGPDVLAVALG
-718 RADADNTYQTP
+718 RADADNTYQSP
-729 DPIKNLARAYGI
+729 NPIKNLARAYGI

-760 KADTVPAEFLISL
+760 KADPVPAEFIISL

-868 SFVMSFIEEELEL
+868 SFVMSFIEEELEI

-923 ISSYSPL
+923 ISGYSPL

-946 TDPSTG
+946 TDLSTG

-969 LISSAFE
+969 LISSAFG

-981 DPDRADVLCKIYND
+981 DPDRATVLCKIYNE

-1025 RAAVARAGQADEG
+1025 RAAVARAGQAAEG

-1079 QWASDFAYLYPGSR
+1079 QWASDFAYLYPGAK
-1093 VLYMGKSE
+1093 VLYMGKTE
-1101 SDSADA
+1101 SDSTDA

-1141 VYLKRRRMEFLRAKK
+1141 VYLKRRRMEFLRAKE

-1167 KKLEEEVKKINEK
+1167 KKLEEEVKNINEK

-1212 NLPTYGLAIAGMT
+1212 NLPTYGLTIAGMT

-1286 PSWAFTFGTI
+1286 PSWAYTFGTI

-1352 TVPATPEQLEEVK
+1352 TVPATSEQLEEVK

-1453 DMRRRLI
+1453 DMKRRLI
-1460 DAGIP
+1460 EAGIP

-1623 LKQSHDE
+1623 LKQSYDE

-1656 LERDHDVLESA
+1656 LERDHDVLERA
-1667 NRQRELDKGADIVR
+1667 NRQRELDRGADIVR
-1681 VSVGGVSAQDRASAI
+1681 VSVGGVSALDRASAI
-1696 GMIQGAAGDC
+1696 GMIKAAAGDC

-1748 GAADAHWSN
+1748 GTTDAHWSN
-1757 HMLPSATSGSHT
+1757 HLLPSATSGSHT

-1780 EAGGLDQARALME
+1780 EAGGLDRARALMG

-1817 KLQGELAELE
+1817 KLQAELAGLE
-1827 QKELKKGHDE
+1827 QKELEKGHDE
-1837 SGVDGDQDEDGP
+1837 SGVDSDRDEDGP

-1855 VSVGGHDGGGTSPHE
+1855 VSVGGHDGGAHPHT
-1870 RSWILN
+1870 
-1876 DSHSRPPKALAV
+1876 
-1888 WMLWSPLRL
+1888 
-1897 NENGDGMNVGKSLA
+1897 NGHG
-1911 ESIEGATTAYYRD
+1911 
-1924 GGGTETGIAA
+1924 
-1934 DERLVEAL
+1934 
-1942 KQAYI
+1942 
-1947 AAYARNDGGSLDTV
+1947 
-1961 KNELA
+1961 
-1966 EFGGREPTTNEICE
+1966 F
-1980 AAIALA
+1980 
-1986 GKQAKQDAGVISRM
+1986 
-2000 FKLQAASLAE
+2000 
-2010 EYAPALV
+2010 
-2017 RAFDAERA
+2017 
-2025 QKTARGIE
+2025 
-2033 LDENAAVKRM
+2033 
-2043 NIRRS
+2043 